1 VAADMLIRN
10 QVNVHGKK
18 TQQTQ
23 RTILWLQHADML
35 SQKILQFI
43 QRFFI
48 VATATPIRNQQ
59 NVCGNKDTSNAT
71 NEFRVATGT

>member
-1 VAADMLIRN
+1 MFVT
-10 QVNVHGKK
+10 KK
-18 TQQTQ
+18 TQQMQ
-23 RTILWLQHADML
+23 QTILWLQHAHAL
-35 SQKILQFI
+35 SQQILQCR

-48 VATATPIRNQQ
+48 VATTMPIRNQQ